1 MKKLFNLLLG
11 FLLIGWMAN
20 PAMAQNRTVTGKV
33 TSDKDKEILIGVTVV
48 VKGTTIG
55 TATDENGNYSISV
68 PANKSVL
75 VFTYVGMK
83 KTDVS
88 IGTNTTLDVALLDD
102 GKGLDEVVITA
113 IALEKSSKSP
123 PITSFG
129 FMIIILALHSLNRLI
144 ISMGLFIESL
154 R

>member
-83 KTDVS
+83 IRCIYWHQHNS
-88 IGTNTTLDVALLDD
+88 
-102 GKGLDEVVITA
+102 
-113 IALEKSSKSP
+113 
-123 PITSFG
+123 
-129 FMIIILALHSLNRLI
+129 
-144 ISMGLFIESL
+144 
-154 R
+154 